1 MSSTEGPPSK
11 MNWRGSA
18 CKNLQE
24 TVVQLLEKTAQGRGI
39 QGVVGAG
46 APLGGGDE
54 ALVGQEIHVVGNGGR
69 ARPSFSE
76 MSWPLH
82 SPAFRDRRISNRLL
96 SPMDFSLLTRLAD
109 WSEYF

>member
-39 QGVVGAG
+39 QGVVGSFGEAVDPPDAG
-46 APLGGGDE
+46 IDLYQP
-54 ALVGQEIHVVGNGGR
+54 ALLELSRLVSEPHVVF
-69 ARPSFSE
+69 RP
-76 MSWPLH
+76 LV
-82 SPAFRDRRISNRLL
+82 
-96 SPMDFSLLTRLAD
+96 LA
-109 WSEYF
+109 